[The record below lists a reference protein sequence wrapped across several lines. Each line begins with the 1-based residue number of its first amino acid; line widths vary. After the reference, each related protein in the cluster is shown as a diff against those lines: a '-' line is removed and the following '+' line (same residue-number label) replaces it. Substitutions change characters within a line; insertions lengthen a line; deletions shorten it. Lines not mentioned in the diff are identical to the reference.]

1 MDKKLNVLIVE
12 DEPLISI
19 FIKKIVI
26 NMGANIIDICDNC
39 DDAIQVLKNEKPD
52 LIFMDINLNGPI
64 DGINIIRSTKFT
76 YSPTIY
82 FVSAYGDK
90 DTIEDALS
98 TNPYNYLI
106 KPIKEED
113 IEIAVTLAKK
123 RFLHSSKD
131 KSQNNN
137 QFLRFDNEYKWD
149 KINNTLFY
157 KDEKVDLTNYE
168 TLLLELLIKNPNK
181 TVTYEQIH
189 YYVYEDTEYSINAI
203 FSLIKR
209 IRKKIPKDLIK
220 ASYKKGYKLGIE

>member
-64 DGINIIRSTKFT
+64 DGINIIRSINFS

-123 RFLHSSKD
+123 RFLYSSKS
-131 KSQNNN
+131 KAQSNN
-137 QFLRFDNEYKWD
+137 QFFKFDNEYKWD
-149 KINNTLFY
+149 KINNTLLY

-168 TLLLELLIKNPNK
+168 TLLLKLLIKNPNK
-181 TVTYEQIH
+181 TVTYEEIH
-189 YYVYEDTEYSINAI
+189 YYVYEDSEYSLNAI

-209 IRKKIPKDLIK
+209 IRKKIPKDFIK
-220 ASYKKGYKLGIE
+220 ASYKKGYKLGI